1 MTPARE
7 NISNE
12 SASMTHTETYGLVI
26 PDDQSF
32 LARVVELGVQ
42 NGILT
47 RDRADEIV
55 RISVAMSNKYVIQ
68 KEIDF
73 RSLEELARVQ
83 QTVLRLVGVGLEIKS
98 NGKPDE
104 AVGLLADVS
113 PVEFFRLAYTRTENL
128 RNEWK
133 KLLLNH
139 GVPILVDKEQYR
151 CLSDIACQ
159 ILSEM
164 SVFTE
169 SELHTIESLKLDD
182 DMFTSLTILEY
193 YESELRRYQ
202 FILKLREILPFE
214 MLNKSHLVNA
224 DNLSDVDSI
233 REALINTLV
242 ISGFLETENPV
253 VVTIDQIRAFVES
266 VDWLS
271 AEDPFPVEIESTVID
286 VIHELGQGLQEDE
299 ASLLA
304 KEVIRSVQKLVSTIS
319 HDWKTINSPLTQV
332 FFKRW
337 TRLAILSD
345 TFDEFDQIGLQ
356 SGKMDEF
363 EYENLIK
370 KMAQVFE
377 AEKTNLLSRFHWE
390 ALTPD
395 QIIKLFHDFRLHQS
409 KFVEYVSFGEF
420 SGTELI
426 DLIEILEPPVLKDL
440 IPKIKEALGGISLD
454 LEDMDVLASIAEID
468 SFELL
473 RASAPPQLDKDQALL
488 EFRDGHLK
496 IRKILIHSCIGSDFF
511 HDLFLEAWNTD
522 PQFVKREAK
531 SISPSEIGQFI
542 ASACGSVQ
550 PKVTPLDDG
559 QFQLHL
565 ADKEISNFF
574 DSLPTTK
581 KKAAIRHFLKSSRV
595 AKQ

>member
-1 MTPARE
+1 ME
-7 NISNE
+7 N
-12 SASMTHTETYGLVI
+12 YGLVI

-32 LARVVELGVQ
+32 MARVVELGVQ

-73 RSLEELARVQ
+73 RSLEQLARVQ
-83 QTVLRLVGVGLEIKS
+83 QTVLKLVGMGLEIKS
-98 NGKPDE
+98 EGSLE
-104 AVGLLADVS
+104 VGVKFLVEVS
-113 PVEFFRLAYTRTENL
+113 PVELFRLAYTRTENL

-139 GVPILVDKEQYR
+139 QIPILVDKEQYS

-169 SELHTIESLKLDD
+169 SELYAIQSLKLDD
-182 DMFTSLTILEY
+182 ELFTSLTILEY

-202 FILKLREILPFE
+202 FILKLRDILPFH
-214 MLNKSHLVNA
+214 MLNKSPLVNA
-224 DNLSDVDSI
+224 DNLSEVDSI

-242 ISGFLETENPV
+242 ISGFLETETPV
-253 VVTIDQIRAFVES
+253 VVTTDEVRAFIGS

-286 VIHELGQGLQEDE
+286 VIHELGQGLQEEE

-304 KEVIRSVQKLVSTIS
+304 KEVISSVQNLVTTIA
-319 HDWKTINSPLTQV
+319 HDWKTVNSPLTQV
-332 FFKRW
+332 FLKRW
-337 TRLAILSD
+337 ARLAILSD
-345 TFDEFDQIGLQ
+345 TFDEFDQLGMQ

-363 EYENLIK
+363 EYENLIN
-370 KMAQVFE
+370 KMARMSE
-377 AEKTNLLSRFHWE
+377 AEMINLLSLISWE

-395 QIIKLFHDFRLHQS
+395 QIIRLFHDFGPHHG
-409 KFVEYVSFGEF
+409 KFVEYVSLREF
-420 SGTELI
+420 SGAELI
-426 DLIEILEPPVLKDL
+426 DLMETIEPSSLKEL
-440 IPKIKEALGGISLD
+440 IPKIKEALASVSLD
-454 LEDMDVLASIAEID
+454 LEDMEVISSIGEID

-473 RASAPPQLDKDQALL
+473 RASAPPQLEKGQALL
-488 EFRDGHLK
+488 EFRYGNPR
-496 IRKILIHSCIGSDFF
+496 IRKILFHSCIGAEFF
-511 HDLFLEAWNTD
+511 HDLFLEAWNMD
-522 PQFVKREAK
+522 PHFVKREVR
-531 SISPSEIGQFI
+531 SISPREIGRFLEL
-542 ASACGSVQ
+542 ASGRVRPAV
-550 PKVTPLDDG
+550 VAVENDE
-559 QFQLHL
+559 FQLQL
-565 ADKEISNFF
+565 TDKDISNFF

-581 KKAAIRHFLKSSRV
+581 KKAAIRHFLKLGG
-595 AKQ
+595 APE

>member
-1 MTPARE
+1 ME
-7 NISNE
+7 N
-12 SASMTHTETYGLVI
+12 YGLVI

-32 LARVVELGVQ
+32 MARVVELGVQ

-73 RSLEELARVQ
+73 RSLEQLARVQ
-83 QTVLRLVGVGLEIKS
+83 QTVLKLVGMGLEIKS
-98 NGKPDE
+98 EGSLE
-104 AVGLLADVS
+104 VGVKFLVEVS
-113 PVEFFRLAYTRTENL
+113 PVELFRLAYTRTENL

-139 GVPILVDKEQYR
+139 QIPILVDKEQYS

-169 SELHTIESLKLDD
+169 SELYAIQSLKLDD
-182 DMFTSLTILEY
+182 ELFTSLTILEY

-202 FILKLREILPFE
+202 FILKLRDILPFR
-214 MLNKSHLVNA
+214 MLNKSPLVNA
-224 DNLSDVDSI
+224 DNLSEVDSI

-242 ISGFLETENPV
+242 ISGFLETETPV
-253 VVTIDQIRAFVES
+253 VVTTDEVRAFIGS

-286 VIHELGQGLQEDE
+286 VIHELGQGLQEEE

-304 KEVIRSVQKLVSTIS
+304 KEVISSVQNLVTTIA
-319 HDWKTINSPLTQV
+319 HDWKTVNSPLTQV
-332 FFKRW
+332 FLKRW
-337 TRLAILSD
+337 ARLAILSD
-345 TFDEFDQIGLQ
+345 TFDEFDQLGMQ

-363 EYENLIK
+363 EYENLIN
-370 KMAQVFE
+370 KMARMSE
-377 AEKTNLLSRFHWE
+377 AEMINLLSLMSWE

-395 QIIKLFHDFRLHQS
+395 QIISLFHDFGPHHG
-409 KFVEYVSFGEF
+409 KFVEYVSLREF
-420 SGTELI
+420 SGAELI
-426 DLIEILEPPVLKDL
+426 DLMETIEPSSLKEL
-440 IPKIKEALGGISLD
+440 IPKIKEALASVSLD
-454 LEDMDVLASIAEID
+454 LEDMEVISSIGEID

-473 RASAPPQLDKDQALL
+473 RASAPPQLEKGQALL
-488 EFRDGHLK
+488 EFRYGNPR
-496 IRKILIHSCIGSDFF
+496 IRKILFHSCIGAEFF
-511 HDLFLEAWNTD
+511 HDLFLEAWNMD
-522 PQFVKREAK
+522 PHFVKREVR
-531 SISPSEIGQFI
+531 SISPREIGRFLEL
-542 ASACGSVQ
+542 ASGRVRPAV
-550 PKVTPLDDG
+550 VAVENDE
-559 QFQLHL
+559 FQLQL
-565 ADKEISNFF
+565 TDKDISNFF

-581 KKAAIRHFLKSSRV
+581 KKAAIRHFLKLGG
-595 AKQ
+595 APE

>member
-1 MTPARE
+1 ME
-7 NISNE
+7 N
-12 SASMTHTETYGLVI
+12 YGLVI

-32 LARVVELGVQ
+32 MARVVELGVQ

-73 RSLEELARVQ
+73 RSLEQLARVQ
-83 QTVLRLVGVGLEIKS
+83 QTVLKLVGMGLEIKS
-98 NGKPDE
+98 EGSLE
-104 AVGLLADVS
+104 VGVKFLVEVS
-113 PVEFFRLAYTRTENL
+113 PVELFRLAYTRTENL

-139 GVPILVDKEQYR
+139 QIPILVDKEQYS

-169 SELHTIESLKLDD
+169 SELYAIQSLKLDD
-182 DMFTSLTILEY
+182 ELFTSLTILEY

-202 FILKLREILPFE
+202 FILKLRDILPFH
-214 MLNKSHLVNA
+214 MLNKSPLVNA
-224 DNLSDVDSI
+224 DNLSEVDSI

-242 ISGFLETENPV
+242 ISGFLETETPV
-253 VVTIDQIRAFVES
+253 VVTTDEVRAFIGS

-286 VIHELGQGLQEDE
+286 VIHELGQGLQEEE

-304 KEVIRSVQKLVSTIS
+304 KEVISSVQNLVTTIA
-319 HDWKTINSPLTQV
+319 HDWKTVNSPLAQV
-332 FFKRW
+332 FLKRW
-337 TRLAILSD
+337 ARLAILSD
-345 TFDEFDQIGLQ
+345 TFDEFDQLGMQ

-363 EYENLIK
+363 EYENLIN
-370 KMAQVFE
+370 KMARMSE
-377 AEKTNLLSRFHWE
+377 AEMINLLSLMSWE

-395 QIIKLFHDFRLHQS
+395 QIIRLFHDFGPHHG
-409 KFVEYVSFGEF
+409 KFVEYVSLREF
-420 SGTELI
+420 SGAELI
-426 DLIEILEPPVLKDL
+426 DLMETIEPSSLKEL
-440 IPKIKEALGGISLD
+440 IPKIKEALASVSLD
-454 LEDMDVLASIAEID
+454 LEDMEVISSIGEID

-473 RASAPPQLDKDQALL
+473 RASAPPQLEKGQALL
-488 EFRDGHLK
+488 EFRYGNPR
-496 IRKILIHSCIGSDFF
+496 IRKILFHSCIGAEFF
-511 HDLFLEAWNTD
+511 HDLFLEAWNMD
-522 PQFVKREAK
+522 PHFVKREVR
-531 SISPSEIGQFI
+531 SISPREIGRFLEL
-542 ASACGSVQ
+542 ASGRVRPAV
-550 PKVTPLDDG
+550 VAVENDE
-559 QFQLHL
+559 FQLQL
-565 ADKEISNFF
+565 TDKDISNFF

-581 KKAAIRHFLKSSRV
+581 KKAAIRHFLKLGG
-595 AKQ
+595 APE

>member
-1 MTPARE
+1 ME
-7 NISNE
+7 N
-12 SASMTHTETYGLVI
+12 YGLVI

-32 LARVVELGVQ
+32 MARVVELGVQ

-73 RSLEELARVQ
+73 RSLEQLARVQ
-83 QTVLRLVGVGLEIKS
+83 QTVLKLVGMGLEIKS
-98 NGKPDE
+98 EGSLE
-104 AVGLLADVS
+104 VGVKFLVEVS
-113 PVEFFRLAYTRTENL
+113 PVELFRLAYTRTENL

-139 GVPILVDKEQYR
+139 QIPILVDKEQYM

-169 SELHTIESLKLDD
+169 SELYAIQSLKLDD
-182 DMFTSLTILEY
+182 ELFTSLTILEY

-202 FILKLREILPFE
+202 FILKLRDILPFH
-214 MLNKSHLVNA
+214 MLNKSPLVNA
-224 DNLSDVDSI
+224 DNLSEVDSI

-242 ISGFLETENPV
+242 ISGFLETETPV
-253 VVTIDQIRAFVES
+253 VVTTDEVRAFIGS

-286 VIHELGQGLQEDE
+286 VIHELGQGLQEEE

-304 KEVIRSVQKLVSTIS
+304 KEVISSVQNLVTTIA
-319 HDWKTINSPLTQV
+319 HDWKTVNSPLTQV
-332 FFKRW
+332 FLKRW
-337 TRLAILSD
+337 ARLAILSD
-345 TFDEFDQIGLQ
+345 TFDEFDQLGMQ

-363 EYENLIK
+363 EYENLIN
-370 KMAQVFE
+370 KMARMSE
-377 AEKTNLLSRFHWE
+377 AEMINLLSLMSWE

-395 QIIKLFHDFRLHQS
+395 QIIRLFHDFGPHHG
-409 KFVEYVSFGEF
+409 KFVEYVSLREF
-420 SGTELI
+420 SGAELI
-426 DLIEILEPPVLKDL
+426 DLMETIEPSSLKEL
-440 IPKIKEALGGISLD
+440 IPKIKEALASVSLD
-454 LEDMDVLASIAEID
+454 LEDMEVISSIGEID

-473 RASAPPQLDKDQALL
+473 RASAPPQLEKGQALL
-488 EFRDGHLK
+488 EFRYGNPR
-496 IRKILIHSCIGSDFF
+496 IRKILFHSCIGAEFF
-511 HDLFLEAWNTD
+511 HDLFLEAWNMD
-522 PQFVKREAK
+522 PHFVKREVR
-531 SISPSEIGQFI
+531 SISPREIGRFLEL
-542 ASACGSVQ
+542 ASGRARPAV
-550 PKVTPLDDG
+550 VAVENDE
-559 QFQLHL
+559 FQLQL
-565 ADKEISNFF
+565 TDKDISNFF

-581 KKAAIRHFLKSSRV
+581 KKAAIRHFLKLGG
-595 AKQ
+595 APE

>member
-1 MTPARE
+1 ME
-7 NISNE
+7 N
-12 SASMTHTETYGLVI
+12 YGLVI

-32 LARVVELGVQ
+32 MARVVELGVQ

-73 RSLEELARVQ
+73 RSLEQLARVQ
-83 QTVLRLVGVGLEIKS
+83 QTVLKLVGMGLEIKS
-98 NGKPDE
+98 EGSLE
-104 AVGLLADVS
+104 VGVKFLVEVS
-113 PVEFFRLAYTRTENL
+113 PVELFRLAYTRTENL

-139 GVPILVDKEQYR
+139 QIPILVDKEQYS

-169 SELHTIESLKLDD
+169 SELYAIQSLKLDD
-182 DMFTSLTILEY
+182 ELFMSLTILEY

-202 FILKLREILPFE
+202 FILKLRDILPFH
-214 MLNKSHLVNA
+214 MLNKSPLVNA
-224 DNLSDVDSI
+224 DNLSEVDSI

-242 ISGFLETENPV
+242 ISGFLETETPV
-253 VVTIDQIRAFVES
+253 VVTTDEVRAFIGS

-286 VIHELGQGLQEDE
+286 VIHELGQGLQEEE

-304 KEVIRSVQKLVSTIS
+304 KEVISSVQNLVTTIA
-319 HDWKTINSPLTQV
+319 HDWKTVNSPLTQV
-332 FFKRW
+332 FLKRW
-337 TRLAILSD
+337 ARLAILSD
-345 TFDEFDQIGLQ
+345 TFDEFDQLGMQ

-363 EYENLIK
+363 EYENLIN
-370 KMAQVFE
+370 KMARMSE
-377 AEKTNLLSRFHWE
+377 AEMINLLSLMSWE

-395 QIIKLFHDFRLHQS
+395 QIISLFHDFGPHHG
-409 KFVEYVSFGEF
+409 KFVEYVSLREF
-420 SGTELI
+420 SGAELI
-426 DLIEILEPPVLKDL
+426 DLMETIEPSSLKEL
-440 IPKIKEALGGISLD
+440 IPKIKEALASVSLD
-454 LEDMDVLASIAEID
+454 LEDMEVISSIGEID

-473 RASAPPQLDKDQALL
+473 RASAPPQLEKGQALL
-488 EFRDGHLK
+488 EFRYGNPR
-496 IRKILIHSCIGSDFF
+496 IRKILFHSCIGAEFF
-511 HDLFLEAWNTD
+511 HDLFLEAWNMD
-522 PQFVKREAK
+522 PHFVKREVR
-531 SISPSEIGQFI
+531 SISPREIGRFLEL
-542 ASACGSVQ
+542 ASGRVRPAV
-550 PKVTPLDDG
+550 VAVENDE
-559 QFQLHL
+559 FQLQL
-565 ADKEISNFF
+565 TDKDISNFF

-581 KKAAIRHFLKSSRV
+581 KKAAIRHFLKLGG
-595 AKQ
+595 APE

>member
-1 MTPARE
+1 ME
-7 NISNE
+7 N
-12 SASMTHTETYGLVI
+12 YGLVI

-32 LARVVELGVQ
+32 MARVVELGVQ

-73 RSLEELARVQ
+73 RSLEQLARVQ
-83 QTVLRLVGVGLEIKS
+83 QTVLKLVGMGLEIKS
-98 NGKPDE
+98 EGSLE
-104 AVGLLADVS
+104 VGVKFLVEVS
-113 PVEFFRLAYTRTENL
+113 PVELFRLAYTRTENL

-139 GVPILVDKEQYR
+139 QIPILVDKEQYS

-169 SELHTIESLKLDD
+169 SELYAIQSLKLDD
-182 DMFTSLTILEY
+182 ELFTSLTILEY

-202 FILKLREILPFE
+202 FILKLRDILPFQ
-214 MLNKSHLVNA
+214 MLNKSPLVNA
-224 DNLSDVDSI
+224 DNLSEVDSI

-242 ISGFLETENPV
+242 ISGFLETETPV
-253 VVTIDQIRAFVES
+253 VVTTDEVRAFIGS

-286 VIHELGQGLQEDE
+286 VIHELGQGLQEEE

-304 KEVIRSVQKLVSTIS
+304 KEVISSVQNLVTTIA
-319 HDWKTINSPLTQV
+319 HDWKTVNSPLTQV
-332 FFKRW
+332 FLKRW
-337 TRLAILSD
+337 ARLAILSD
-345 TFDEFDQIGLQ
+345 TFDEFDQLGMQ

-363 EYENLIK
+363 EYENLIN
-370 KMAQVFE
+370 KMARMSE
-377 AEKTNLLSRFHWE
+377 AEMINLLSLMSWE

-395 QIIKLFHDFRLHQS
+395 QIIRLFHDFGPHHG
-409 KFVEYVSFGEF
+409 KFVEYVSLREF
-420 SGTELI
+420 SGAELI
-426 DLIEILEPPVLKDL
+426 DLMETIEPSSLKEL
-440 IPKIKEALGGISLD
+440 IPKIKEALASVSLD
-454 LEDMDVLASIAEID
+454 LEDMEVISSIGEID

-473 RASAPPQLDKDQALL
+473 RASAPPQLEKGQALL
-488 EFRDGHLK
+488 EFRYGNPR
-496 IRKILIHSCIGSDFF
+496 IRKILFHSCIGAEFF
-511 HDLFLEAWNTD
+511 HDLFLEAWNMD
-522 PQFVKREAK
+522 PHFVKREVR
-531 SISPSEIGQFI
+531 SISPREIGRFLEL
-542 ASACGSVQ
+542 ASGRVRPAV
-550 PKVTPLDDG
+550 VAVENDE
-559 QFQLHL
+559 FQLQL
-565 ADKEISNFF
+565 TDKDISNFF

-581 KKAAIRHFLKSSRV
+581 KKAAIRHFLKLGG
-595 AKQ
+595 APE

>member
-1 MTPARE
+1 ME
-7 NISNE
+7 N
-12 SASMTHTETYGLVI
+12 YGLVI

-32 LARVVELGVQ
+32 MARVVELGVQ

-73 RSLEELARVQ
+73 RSLEQLARVQ
-83 QTVLRLVGVGLEIKS
+83 QTVLKLVGMGLEIKS
-98 NGKPDE
+98 EGSLE
-104 AVGLLADVS
+104 VGVKFLVEVS
-113 PVEFFRLAYTRTENL
+113 PVELFRLAYTRTENL

-139 GVPILVDKEQYR
+139 QIPILVDKEQYS

-169 SELHTIESLKLDD
+169 SELYAIQSLKLDD
-182 DMFTSLTILEY
+182 ELFTSLTILEY

-202 FILKLREILPFE
+202 FILKLRDILPFR
-214 MLNKSHLVNA
+214 MLNKSPLVNA
-224 DNLSDVDSI
+224 DNLSEVDSI

-242 ISGFLETENPV
+242 ISGFLETETPV
-253 VVTIDQIRAFVES
+253 VVTTDEVRAFIGS

-286 VIHELGQGLQEDE
+286 VIHELGQGLQEEE

-304 KEVIRSVQKLVSTIS
+304 KEVISSVQNLVTTIA
-319 HDWKTINSPLTQV
+319 HDWKTVNSPLTQV
-332 FFKRW
+332 FLKRW
-337 TRLAILSD
+337 ARLAILSD
-345 TFDEFDQIGLQ
+345 TFDEFDQLGMQ

-363 EYENLIK
+363 EYENLIN
-370 KMAQVFE
+370 KMARMSE
-377 AEKTNLLSRFHWE
+377 AEMINLLSLMSWE

-395 QIIKLFHDFRLHQS
+395 QIIRLFHDFGPHHG
-409 KFVEYVSFGEF
+409 KFVEYVSLREF
-420 SGTELI
+420 SGAELI
-426 DLIEILEPPVLKDL
+426 DLMETIEPSSLKEL
-440 IPKIKEALGGISLD
+440 IPKIKEALASVSLD
-454 LEDMDVLASIAEID
+454 LEDMEVISSIGEID

-473 RASAPPQLDKDQALL
+473 RASAPPQLEKGQALL
-488 EFRDGHLK
+488 EFRYGNPR
-496 IRKILIHSCIGSDFF
+496 IRKILFHSCIGAEFF
-511 HDLFLEAWNTD
+511 HDLFLEAWNMD
-522 PQFVKREAK
+522 PHFVKREVR
-531 SISPSEIGQFI
+531 SISPREIGRFLEL
-542 ASACGSVQ
+542 ASGRVRPAV
-550 PKVTPLDDG
+550 VAVENDE
-559 QFQLHL
+559 FQLQL
-565 ADKEISNFF
+565 TDKDISNFF

-581 KKAAIRHFLKSSRV
+581 KKAAIRHFLKLGG
-595 AKQ
+595 APE

>member
-1 MTPARE
+1 ME
-7 NISNE
+7 N
-12 SASMTHTETYGLVI
+12 YGLVI

-32 LARVVELGVQ
+32 MARVVELGVQ

-73 RSLEELARVQ
+73 RSLEQLARVQ
-83 QTVLRLVGVGLEIKS
+83 QTVLKLVGMGLEIKS
-98 NGKPDE
+98 EGSLE
-104 AVGLLADVS
+104 VGVKFLVEVS
-113 PVEFFRLAYTRTENL
+113 PVELFRLAYTRTENL

-139 GVPILVDKEQYR
+139 QIPILVDKEQYS

-169 SELHTIESLKLDD
+169 SELYAIQSLKLDD
-182 DMFTSLTILEY
+182 ELFTSLTILEY

-202 FILKLREILPFE
+202 FILKLRDILPFH
-214 MLNKSHLVNA
+214 MLNKSPLVNA
-224 DNLSDVDSI
+224 DNLSEVDSI

-242 ISGFLETENPV
+242 ISGFLETETPV
-253 VVTIDQIRAFVES
+253 VVTTDEVRAFIGS

-286 VIHELGQGLQEDE
+286 VIHELGQGLQEEE

-304 KEVIRSVQKLVSTIS
+304 KEVISSVQNLVTTIA
-319 HDWKTINSPLTQV
+319 HDWKTVNSPLTQV
-332 FFKRW
+332 FLKRW
-337 TRLAILSD
+337 ARLAILSD
-345 TFDEFDQIGLQ
+345 TFDEFDQLGMQ

-363 EYENLIK
+363 EYENLIN
-370 KMAQVFE
+370 KMARMSE
-377 AEKTNLLSRFHWE
+377 AEMINLLSLMSWE

-395 QIIKLFHDFRLHQS
+395 QIIRLFHDFGPHHG
-409 KFVEYVSFGEF
+409 KFVEYVSLREF
-420 SGTELI
+420 SGAELI
-426 DLIEILEPPVLKDL
+426 DLMETIEPSSLKEL
-440 IPKIKEALGGISLD
+440 IPKIKEALASVSLD
-454 LEDMDVLASIAEID
+454 LEDMEVISSIGEID

-473 RASAPPQLDKDQALL
+473 RASAPPQLEKGQALL
-488 EFRDGHLK
+488 EFRYGNPR
-496 IRKILIHSCIGSDFF
+496 IRKILFHSCIGAEFF
-511 HDLFLEAWNTD
+511 HDLFLEAWNMD
-522 PQFVKREAK
+522 PHFVKREVR
-531 SISPSEIGQFI
+531 SISPREIGRFLEL
-542 ASACGSVQ
+542 ASGRVRPAV
-550 PKVTPLDDG
+550 VAVENDE
-559 QFQLHL
+559 FQLQL
-565 ADKEISNFF
+565 TDKDISNFF

-581 KKAAIRHFLKSSRV
+581 KKAAIRHFLKLGG
-595 AKQ
+595 APE

>member
-1 MTPARE
+1 ME
-7 NISNE
+7 N
-12 SASMTHTETYGLVI
+12 YGLVI

-32 LARVVELGVQ
+32 MARVVELGVQ

-73 RSLEELARVQ
+73 RSLEQLARVQ
-83 QTVLRLVGVGLEIKS
+83 QTVLKLVGIGLEIKS
-98 NGKPDE
+98 EGNLDKGVKFLVE
-104 AVGLLADVS
+104 VS
-113 PVEFFRLAYTRTENL
+113 PVELFRLAYTRTENL

-139 GVPILVDKEQYR
+139 QIPILVDKEQYS

-169 SELHTIESLKLDD
+169 SELYAIQSLKLDD
-182 DMFTSLTILEY
+182 ELFTSLTILEY

-202 FILKLREILPFE
+202 FILKLRDILPFH
-214 MLNKSHLVNA
+214 MLNKSPLVNA
-224 DNLSDVDSI
+224 DNLSEVDSI

-242 ISGFLETENPV
+242 ISGFLETETPV
-253 VVTIDQIRAFVES
+253 VVTTDEVRAFIGS

-286 VIHELGQGLQEDE
+286 VIHELGQGLQEEE

-304 KEVIRSVQKLVSTIS
+304 KEVISSVQNLVTTIA
-319 HDWKTINSPLTQV
+319 HDWKTVNSPLTQV
-332 FFKRW
+332 FLKRW
-337 TRLAILSD
+337 ARLAILSD
-345 TFDEFDQIGLQ
+345 TFDEFDQLGMQ

-363 EYENLIK
+363 EYENLIN
-370 KMAQVFE
+370 KMARMSE
-377 AEKTNLLSRFHWE
+377 AEMINLLSLMSWE

-395 QIIKLFHDFRLHQS
+395 QIIRLFHDFGPHHG
-409 KFVEYVSFGEF
+409 KFVEYVSLREF
-420 SGTELI
+420 SGAELI
-426 DLIEILEPPVLKDL
+426 DLMETIEPSSLKEL
-440 IPKIKEALGGISLD
+440 IPKIKEALASVSLD
-454 LEDMDVLASIAEID
+454 LEDMEVISSIGEID

-473 RASAPPQLDKDQALL
+473 RASAPPQLEKGQALL
-488 EFRDGHLK
+488 EFRYGNPR
-496 IRKILIHSCIGSDFF
+496 IRKILFHSCIGAEFF
-511 HDLFLEAWNTD
+511 HDLFLEAWNMD
-522 PQFVKREAK
+522 PHFVKREVR
-531 SISPSEIGQFI
+531 SISPREIGRFLEL
-542 ASACGSVQ
+542 ASGRVRPAV
-550 PKVTPLDDG
+550 VAVENDE
-559 QFQLHL
+559 FQLQL
-565 ADKEISNFF
+565 TDKDISNFF

-581 KKAAIRHFLKSSRV
+581 KKAAIRHFLKLGG
-595 AKQ
+595 APE

>member
-1 MTPARE
+1 
-7 NISNE
+7 
-12 SASMTHTETYGLVI
+12 
-26 PDDQSF
+26 
-32 LARVVELGVQ
+32 
-42 NGILT
+42 
-47 RDRADEIV
+47 
-55 RISVAMSNKYVIQ
+55 MSNKYVIQ

-73 RSLEELARVQ
+73 RSLEQLARVQ

-98 NGKPDE
+98 NGKLDE

-214 MLNKSHLVNA
+214 MLNKSPLVNA

-253 VVTIDQIRAFVES
+253 VVTTDQIRAFVES

-304 KEVIRSVQKLVSTIS
+304 KEVIRSIQKLVSTIS
-319 HDWKTINSPLTQV
+319 NDWKTINSPLTQV
-332 FFKRW
+332 FLKRW

-345 TFDEFDQIGLQ
+345 AFDEFDQIELQ

-370 KMAQVFE
+370 KMAQVSE
-377 AEKTNLLSRFHWE
+377 TEKTNLSSRLPWE

-395 QIIKLFHDFRLHQS
+395 QIIRLFHDFRPHQS
-409 KFVEYVSFGEF
+409 KFVEYVSFREF
-420 SGTELI
+420 SGAELI
-426 DLIEILEPPVLKDL
+426 DLIETLELPVLKDL
-440 IPKIKEALGGISLD
+440 IPKIKEALGGVSLD

-488 EFRDGHLK
+488 EFRDGNLK
-496 IRKILIHSCIGSDFF
+496 IRKILIHSCIGTDFF
-511 HDLFLEAWNTD
+511 HDLFLEVWNMD
-522 PQFVKREAK
+522 PQFVKRETK
-531 SISPSEIGQFI
+531 SISPSEIGRFI
-542 ASACGSVQ
+542 ESACGSVQ

-559 QFQLHL
+559 QFRLNL

>member
-1 MTPARE
+1 ME
-7 NISNE
+7 N
-12 SASMTHTETYGLVI
+12 YGLVI

-32 LARVVELGVQ
+32 MARVVELGVQ

-73 RSLEELARVQ
+73 RSLEQLARVQ
-83 QTVLRLVGVGLEIKS
+83 QTVLKLVGMGLEIKS
-98 NGKPDE
+98 EGSLE
-104 AVGLLADVS
+104 VGVKFLVEVS
-113 PVEFFRLAYTRTENL
+113 PVELFRLAYTRTENL

-139 GVPILVDKEQYR
+139 QIPILVDKEQYS

-169 SELHTIESLKLDD
+169 SELYAIQSLKLDD
-182 DMFTSLTILEY
+182 ELFTSLTILEY

-202 FILKLREILPFE
+202 FILKLRDILPFH
-214 MLNKSHLVNA
+214 MLNQSPLVNA
-224 DNLSDVDSI
+224 DNLSEVDSI

-242 ISGFLETENPV
+242 ISGFLETETPV
-253 VVTIDQIRAFVES
+253 VVTTDEVRAFIGS

-286 VIHELGQGLQEDE
+286 VIHELGQGLQEEE

-304 KEVIRSVQKLVSTIS
+304 KEVISSVQNLVTTIA
-319 HDWKTINSPLTQV
+319 HDWKTVNSPLTQV
-332 FFKRW
+332 FLKRW
-337 TRLAILSD
+337 ARLAILSD
-345 TFDEFDQIGLQ
+345 TFDEFDQLGMQ

-363 EYENLIK
+363 EYENLIN
-370 KMAQVFE
+370 KMARMSE
-377 AEKTNLLSRFHWE
+377 AEMINLLSLMSWE

-395 QIIKLFHDFRLHQS
+395 QIIRLFHDFGPHHG
-409 KFVEYVSFGEF
+409 KFVEYVSLREF
-420 SGTELI
+420 SGAELI
-426 DLIEILEPPVLKDL
+426 DLMETIEPSSLKEL
-440 IPKIKEALGGISLD
+440 IPKIKEALASVSLD
-454 LEDMDVLASIAEID
+454 LEDMEVISSIGEID

-473 RASAPPQLDKDQALL
+473 RASAPPQLEKGQALL
-488 EFRDGHLK
+488 EFRYGNPR
-496 IRKILIHSCIGSDFF
+496 IRKILFHSCIGAEFF
-511 HDLFLEAWNTD
+511 HDLFLEAWNMD
-522 PQFVKREAK
+522 PHFVKREVR
-531 SISPSEIGQFI
+531 SISPREIGRFLEL
-542 ASACGSVQ
+542 ASGRVRPAV
-550 PKVTPLDDG
+550 VAVENDE
-559 QFQLHL
+559 FQLQL
-565 ADKEISNFF
+565 TDKDISNFF

-581 KKAAIRHFLKSSRV
+581 KKAAIRHFLKLGG
-595 AKQ
+595 APE

>member
-1 MTPARE
+1 ME
-7 NISNE
+7 N
-12 SASMTHTETYGLVI
+12 YGLVI

-32 LARVVELGVQ
+32 MARVVELGVQ

-73 RSLEELARVQ
+73 RSLEQLARVQ
-83 QTVLRLVGVGLEIKS
+83 QTVLKLVGMGLEIKS
-98 NGKPDE
+98 EGSLE
-104 AVGLLADVS
+104 VGVKFLVEVS
-113 PVEFFRLAYTRTENL
+113 PVELFRLAYTRTENL

-139 GVPILVDKEQYR
+139 QIPILVDKEQYS

-169 SELHTIESLKLDD
+169 SELYAIQSLKLDD
-182 DMFTSLTILEY
+182 ELFMSLTILEY

-202 FILKLREILPFE
+202 FILKLRDILPFH
-214 MLNKSHLVNA
+214 MLNKSPLVNA
-224 DNLSDVDSI
+224 DNLSEVDSI

-242 ISGFLETENPV
+242 ISGFLETETPV
-253 VVTIDQIRAFVES
+253 VVTTDEVRAFIGS

-286 VIHELGQGLQEDE
+286 VIHELGQGLQEEE

-304 KEVIRSVQKLVSTIS
+304 KEVISSVQNLVTTIA
-319 HDWKTINSPLTQV
+319 HDWKTVNSPLTQV
-332 FFKRW
+332 FLKRW
-337 TRLAILSD
+337 ARLAILSD
-345 TFDEFDQIGLQ
+345 TFDEFDQLGMQ

-363 EYENLIK
+363 EYENLIN
-370 KMAQVFE
+370 KMARMSE
-377 AEKTNLLSRFHWE
+377 AEMINLLSLMSWE

-395 QIIKLFHDFRLHQS
+395 QIIRLFHDFGPHHG
-409 KFVEYVSFGEF
+409 KFVEYVSLREF
-420 SGTELI
+420 SGAELI
-426 DLIEILEPPVLKDL
+426 DLMETIEPSSLKEL
-440 IPKIKEALGGISLD
+440 IPKIKEALASVSLD
-454 LEDMDVLASIAEID
+454 LEDMEVISSIGEID

-473 RASAPPQLDKDQALL
+473 RASAPPQLEKGQALL
-488 EFRDGHLK
+488 EFRYGNPR
-496 IRKILIHSCIGSDFF
+496 IRKILFHSCIGAEFF
-511 HDLFLEAWNTD
+511 HDLFLEAWNMD
-522 PQFVKREAK
+522 PHFVKREVR
-531 SISPSEIGQFI
+531 SISPREIGRFLEL
-542 ASACGSVQ
+542 ASGRVRPAV
-550 PKVTPLDDG
+550 VAVENDE
-559 QFQLHL
+559 FQLQL
-565 ADKEISNFF
+565 TDKDISNFF

-581 KKAAIRHFLKSSRV
+581 KKAAIRHFLKLGG
-595 AKQ
+595 APE